1 MKKITLRPFIIIYF
15 ILFSH
20 HLIAQTAPDEDTNPS
35 IACPSS
41 GIYQNN
47 NTRNVDISN
56 PDNVGTVDDRTC
68 YADYYETNVY
78 NDTWGAYDITHNSNH
93 WDAPN
98 TLQPR
103 IERSLSRSQE
113 TGVGSYAR
121 FTGTLRILEVGDTG
135 VFGSSGSY
143 FMQTKGKHTG
153 GGGPND
159 PAICLYLA
167 RPVYGPDANGNQVQV
182 SFNIWREQ
190 INFRG
195 GSGAAGRTEVF
206 LRNVLKDEII
216 DIELEVGF
224 RQDPND
230 PNLKIHY
237 SDAVIGGQVFNWN
250 IPEPERGTESGIRYG
265 VYRVKGGRAQM
276 RWANTTYQKVEVVDT
291 NTPPAADIYRIKN
304 VATGEYM
311 ASSGSTIVPSVTGTG
326 SDKEWELIPSGAA
339 GGTYFNIDSQVR
351 GVIRFKGGSTA
362 PELISTNFAP
372 PNTDSDKIWTVIDNP
387 DGTYSFET
395 RNLGRFLY
403 HDTNNTITHS
413 SNIDD
418 RSKWI
423 LESTTLST
431 NDVVK
436 SAVQVYPNPAVDKFT
451 IELSDMSSVNVQI
464 FNMLGRLVYEADTD
478 QSSIEVR
485 DMSRFNTGMY
495 IIKVNT
501 ADNNVLHTKLI
512 IK

>member
-1 MKKITLRPFIIIYF
+1 MKKNLLNYLLSFGVM
-15 ILFSH
+15 LFS
-20 HLIAQTAPDEDTNPS
+20 LVSIAQTAPDEDTNPS

-41 GIYQNN
+41 GIFQNN
-47 NTRNVDISN
+47 NTRNVDITN

-68 YADYYETNVY
+68 YADYYETTAY
-78 NDTWGAYDITHNSNH
+78 GDTWGAYNITFNSNH

-143 FMQTKGKHTG
+143 LMQAKGKHTG

-167 RPVYGPDANGNQVQV
+167 RPVYGTDANGNQVQV

-206 LRNVLKDEII
+206 LRNVLKDEIV

-250 IPEPERGTESGIRYG
+250 IPEPERGRESGIRYG

-276 RWANTTYQKVEVVDT
+276 RWANTTYQKVEVIDNSTV
-291 NTPPAADIYRIKN
+291 PATDIYRIKN
-304 VATGEYM
+304 VETGEYLT
-311 ASSGSTIVPSVTGTG
+311 SSGSSIIASTSGTG
-326 SDKEWELIPSGAA
+326 SDKEWEIVSA
-339 GGTYFNIDSQVR
+339 GSTSSYVNIDSQVR
-351 GVIRFKGGSTA
+351 GIIRFTGGSSN
-362 PELISTNFAP
+362 PGLVSTNFSA
-372 PNTDSDKIWTVIDNP
+372 PNTDTDKIWTVIDNN
-387 DGTYSFET
+387 DGTVSFET

-403 HDTNNTITHS
+403 HDTNNTVTHS
-413 SNIDD
+413 GNIDD

-423 LESTTLST
+423 LESTTLSI
-431 NDVVK
+431 DSQQ
-436 SAVQVYPNPAVDKFT
+436 SASVGVYPNPTVDGFT
-451 IELSDMSSVNVQI
+451 ISLDNISAEKVQI
-464 FNMLGRLVYEADTD
+464 FNLLGMLVYEQETNE
-478 QSSIEVR
+478 SSIR
-485 DMSRFNTGMY
+485 IDNMDNFDSGMY
-495 IIKVNT
+495 IISVTANDNKVYQ
-501 ADNNVLHTKLI
+501 TKLI
-512 IK
+512 VN